1 MKNQLQLRWYHFL
14 ISWLLCLFSGFIIS
28 IILIGATGEGGEVG
42 LMGILV
48 TIIAAAVSSP
58 FIIIFCLLI
67 HFWVLKKD
75 RSKGEIH
82 GLVFLLHALGSIM
95 VFFGIVLFAE
105 DVSNE
110 FRRKG
115 VRSNAGSERCTW
127 STQSESR
134 NGPTRVRVKASSA
147 SRSRQT
153 GQNPPGALPGM
164 VALQVGQIFGFIAC
178 AMDGAAPSI
187 AEVI

>member
-1 MKNQLQLRWYHFL
+1 M
-14 ISWLLCLFSGFIIS
+14 
-28 IILIGATGEGGEVG
+28 ILIGATGEGGEVG

-58 FIIIFCLLI
+58 FIIVFCLLI

-110 FRRKG
+110 LGFYLIAMTIGYFVLDSIFFHSFIQK
-115 VRSNAGSERCTW
+115 
-127 STQSESR
+127 
-134 NGPTRVRVKASSA
+134 KAA
-147 SRSRQT
+147 KVGYEQT
-153 GQNPPGALPGM
+153 PDADLLDQ
-164 VALQVGQIFGFIAC
+164 QIDI
-178 AMDGAAPSI
+178 
-187 AEVI
+187 ENL